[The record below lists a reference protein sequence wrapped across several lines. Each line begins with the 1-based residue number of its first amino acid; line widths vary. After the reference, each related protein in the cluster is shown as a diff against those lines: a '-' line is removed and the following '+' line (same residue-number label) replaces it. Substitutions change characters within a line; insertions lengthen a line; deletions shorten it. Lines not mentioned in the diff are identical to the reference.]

1 MRPPRALAAA
11 VARRILSPF
20 VPSSKMLPFLCWLH
34 KIAAEYDPYLA
45 HLDWFCGSAGTAIDI
60 GANEGRYTYPLSKRF
75 RRVYAFEINSEITG
89 RIKQYNPG
97 NIELVN
103 CGLSST
109 AGAVT
114 LYLPVAG
121 GRALTG
127 WGTMHREILP
137 AEFAVTEKECRIA
150 PLDEF
155 GITGVDFVKI
165 DVEGHEVEVLKGAA
179 RTIERSRPIVLI
191 EVRTVHERTVEDWF
205 LARDYRQCRFDPWD
219 RLVALTGFV
228 PSTGDCLYVP
238 HERLALLGLA
248 HSA

>member
-1 MRPPRALAAA
+1 
-11 VARRILSPF
+11 
-20 VPSSKMLPFLCWLH
+20 MLPFLCWLH

-60 GANEGRYTYPLSKRF
+60 GANEGLYTYPLSKRF
-75 RRVYAFEINSEITG
+75 RRVYAFEINGEITG

-109 AGAVT
+109 AGTAT

-121 GRALTG
+121 GRVLSG
-127 WGTMHREILP
+127 WGTVHRDVLP
-137 AEFAVTEKECRIA
+137 AEFEVTERVCRLA

-179 RTIERSRPIVLI
+179 RTIEQSRPIVLI

-205 LARDYRQCRFDPWD
+205 LARDYRQCRFDPRD
-219 RLVALTGFV
+219 RLAALTEFV
-228 PSTGDCLYVP
+228 PSVGDCLYVP
-238 HERLALLGLA
+238 RERLALLGLA